1 MKRNLLFMI
10 FCITILTFLGCGKQ
24 ETPVMSNSV
33 ETEVETETITTDE
46 IIAEEVEEPTDD
58 ISNEITEETVEN
70 TTNTEEIPSNGEGP
84 VDTPSSDG
92 FSEGSGFNPSE
103 NITQNPDGSYSFSD
117 EFMVSVQTIDG
128 FSDLTPE
135 NQQKLLQEIAPLIG
149 EDDNEEDVIAA
160 LSSFVGMYEYDE
172 AVAKQEQAQQK
183 PQQSQSKPQQSQSNQ
198 NNQSSNNTQSQQPPV
213 DNIGPGPLDYIFD
226 TPSDGTA
233 GSHDENAATGGVGTH
248 HTPPPSQEQVI
259 GGPPCADGTAG
270 ETLGTGT
277 ISSWR

>member
-1 MKRNLLFMI
+1 MKRKLLFI
-10 FCITILTFLGCGKQ
+10 ILCITTLTFTGCGKN

-46 IIAEEVEEPTDD
+46 IIAEEVEET
-58 ISNEITEETVEN
+58 IEN
-70 TTNTEEIPSNGEGP
+70 VTEEIVEEIETTTEISEGVPSNGEGQ

-92 FSEGSGFNPSE
+92 FSEGSGFNPAE
-103 NITQNPDGSYSFSD
+103 NITQNPDGSYTFS
-117 EFMVSVQTIDG
+117 ENFMVSVKTING

-135 NQQKLLQEIAPLIG
+135 NQQKLLQEIAPFLV
-149 EDDNEEDVIAA
+149 EMDNEEDVIAA

-183 PQQSQSKPQQSQSNQ
+183 PQQTTGGQ
-198 NNQSSNNTQSQQPPV
+198 NNNSTTPASSQAPA

-233 GSHDENAATGGVGTH
+233 G
-248 HTPPPSQEQVI
+248 
-259 GGPPCADGTAG
+259 

>member
-1 MKRNLLFMI
+1 MKNKYLKYTLLSI
-10 FCITILTFLGCGKQ
+10 AISSSLLLTSCGCGKKSELLNEAPAEATAIE
-24 ETPVMSNSV
+24 ET
-33 ETEVETETITTDE
+33 TTDE
-46 IIAEEVEEPTDD
+46 NTTESEN
-58 ISNEITEETVEN
+58 NESMETVTNADRGEAEGEQGEATSVEQIGKEN
-70 TTNTEEIPSNGEGP
+70 TSASNGEGK

-92 FSEGSGFNPSE
+92 FSEGSGFNPAE

-183 PQQSQSKPQQSQSNQ
+183 PQQTQQKPQNNVSNSGGQSN
-198 NNQSSNNTQSQQPPV
+198 NNTPDVQHQGMQS
-213 DNIGPGPLDYIFD
+213 N
-226 TPSDGTA
+226 
-233 GSHDENAATGGVGTH
+233 
-248 HTPPPSQEQVI
+248 SQEQVI
-259 GGPPCADGTAG
+259 GGPPCADGTASG
-270 ETLGTGT
+270 PVGT
-277 ISSWR
+277 ITPTDWR